1 MYLKQLACLK
11 SPKKTKK
18 SLKVCFISFTQT
30 ISNIKSIRFNLAAS
44 FGCFMQLDKRELK
57 EDIGFDAVSAGNIL
71 VFKNGYNKG
80 NNSNKWNIDSIN

>member
-1 MYLKQLACLK
+1 M
-11 SPKKTKK
+11 
-18 SLKVCFISFTQT
+18 
-30 ISNIKSIRFNLAAS
+30 RFNLAAS